1 MRVPEDLSEEPLIIP
16 FGLQGVTAY
25 FTVSKPTRF
34 EYEDDSIP
42 KINMTAEDLPWEPN
56 STEFHESESAMTDF
70 RGQVVRI
77 DTSARDSN
85 KWVVI
90 GYVIVEDERITNMNY
105 EDLKWKD
112 VYQPRN
118 ANDFPDAQ
126 FMPKRLRSQVV
137 RPKHRRRAVKRLNCR
152 RTVA

>member
-1 MRVPEDLSEEPLIIP
+1 MSYISGKDCMGSIGMPNGNDYDEHIGFLEDWLKDQNEGRYHQNSVYF
-16 FGLQGVTAY
+16 FGLIDEELKPNPERRLCVCASSTTWSRPKVR
-25 FTVSKPTRF
+25 TVGI
-34 EYEDDSIP
+34 YIC
-42 KINMTAEDLPWEPN
+42 
-56 STEFHESESAMTDF
+56 
-70 RGQVVRI
+70 
-77 DTSARDSN
+77 TSLDDSN

-126 FMPKRLRSQVV
+126 FMVF
-137 RPKHRRRAVKRLNCR
+137 
-152 RTVA
+152 